1 MTTVLTR
8 VDRSVLKAALPWVS
22 WVALGLGLALT
33 VGNLVFWRR
42 AAPVA
47 ASAGTKPST
56 DAAGTAAAAAT
67 ISLPEAKLQAAGIA
81 TEQPQLAALPAELGV
96 PGRIEANLDH
106 QVQVRPRAAGVVRDV
121 KAALGQAVKKGDV
134 LAVLDSPDVG
144 SARLDLRARQRELA
158 TVRIEAE
165 FKKEIAAN
173 VATLIPILLKS
184 TEPHSIDKTY
194 GDKTLGS
201 YRATLLSAYAKYAMA
216 RHEEEKT
223 AGLFREQI
231 VGEHPMLVAAHAR
244 EGAQAEFEAAI
255 EQARYDANQQNLLA
269 IQKVRQAEAN
279 VIDAAQRLRILG
291 VPEDINTLLA
301 QAGTVAADIGYSANE
316 DVTACPVLAPFDGT
330 IVTKTA
336 VTSQKADMND
346 VLFTV
351 ADLSTVWV
359 MVNIPESDFALL
371 PALKQGTIRLG
382 ATAYPGRSFV
392 AKLLSV
398 GAQVD
403 PATRSVPMIA
413 ETPNADGALKVGMF
427 VRITLD
433 TAVES
438 KVLTV
443 PHAAI
448 VEIEGQPGVFVPTG
462 KDGHTF
468 TFHPVKLG
476 RTSND
481 RQVIVSGLKLND
493 TVVTGGAFQLK
504 SELILKSQSEDE

>member
-1 MTTVLTR
+1 MTTTLTGR
-8 VDRSVLKAALPWVS
+8 NHLAIKAALPWVS
-22 WVALGLGLALT
+22 WVALGAGLALT
-33 VGNLVFWRR
+33 AVNLVFWHRP
-42 AAPVA
+42 APVV
-47 ASAGTKPST
+47 AGEGAKAG
-56 DAAGTAAAAAT
+56 AAGSTPEAGLT
-67 ISLPEAKLQAAGIA
+67 TVTLPEEKLEAAGIA
-81 TEQPQLAALPAELGV
+81 TEQPQLLALPAELGV

-106 QVQVRPRAAGVVRDV
+106 QVPVRPRAAGVVRDV
-121 KAALGQAVKKGDV
+121 KAALGQRVKKGDV

-144 SARLDLRARQRELA
+144 TARLDLRARQRELA
-158 TVRIEAE
+158 TARIEAE
-165 FKKEIAAN
+165 FRKEIAAN
-173 VATLIPILLKS
+173 VATLIPILTRN
-184 TEPHSIDKTY
+184 TEPQAIDRTY

-201 YRATLLSAYAKYAMA
+201 FRATLLSAYAKYAMA
-216 RHEEEKT
+216 KHEEEKT
-223 AGLFREQI
+223 SGLFREQI
-231 VGEHPMLVAAHAR
+231 VGEHPKLVAEHAR
-244 EGAQAEFEAAI
+244 EGAQAEFEAAV

-291 VPEDINTLLA
+291 VPEDINKLLA
-301 QAGTVAADIGYSANE
+301 QAGTVAADIGYSATE

-336 VTSQKADMND
+336 VMSQKADMND

-359 MVNIPESDFALL
+359 MANIPESDFSLL

-403 PATRSVPMIA
+403 PNTRAVPMLA

-433 TAVES
+433 MATES
-438 KVLTV
+438 KALTV
-443 PHAAI
+443 PRAAV
-448 VEIEGQPGVFVPTG
+448 VEVEGQTGVFVPTG
-462 KDGHTF
+462 KDGRTF

-481 RQVIVSGLKLND
+481 RQVIVSGLKLDD

-504 SELILKSQSEDE
+504 SELVLKSQSEDE